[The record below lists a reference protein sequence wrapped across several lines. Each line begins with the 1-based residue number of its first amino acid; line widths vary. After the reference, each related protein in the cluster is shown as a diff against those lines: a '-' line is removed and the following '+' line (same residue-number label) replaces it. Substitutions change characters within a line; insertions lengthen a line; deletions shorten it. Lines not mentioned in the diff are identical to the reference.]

1 MPAGFVPGGPFGK
14 MTMMLGNGTT
24 TSSVPADPHEWI
36 IATFTSHVRRYMSRE
51 RAGTIRTA
59 IRKAIDTGDCSEHDN
74 LQVFTKLLSDQL
86 PIIKLAVTTPVA
98 APSSPS
104 PPSPVEEQLITSV
117 VALGEGLEKMQEEL
131 DRLSNEVLTLRSRTE
146 EVQDIASKEAHSL
159 RTSMVEAQDVM
170 DREFAEVNRSLV
182 ALANSR
188 AARDAQV
195 NARLAGSERVD
206 PWPDP
211 ADPGVGSGSAQGQ
224 RVATRPPDSLGLN
237 AVKAEVVQTK
247 SLANCAKRH
256 TDDLRLQVDELAAAS
271 RVRNKNIDALDARI
285 AELQSASPANSQ
297 ASELE
302 LSFNQRIDA
311 LDARVAEIQSASHV
325 PSPPQSQ
332 PLLPPPSSV
341 YSRSRKRPPHHRS
354 RPSSV
359 YSRSRKRPPHH
370 RSRPARQHKRVPPHG
385 APVFQPLHG
394 TYPIGQCPL
403 CCSPL
408 FVPHPAFRGR
418 RMAMC

>member
-14 MTMMLGNGTT
+14 MTMTMGNGTT

-74 LQVFTKLLSDQL
+74 LQVFTKLLSEWERSTRNL
-86 PIIKLAVTTPVA
+86 PAKPSTTMTGIRGSVA

-104 PPSPVEEQLITSV
+104 PPSPVEERLITSV

-159 RTSMVEAQDVM
+159 RTSMVEAQDVT

-195 NARLAGSERVD
+195 
-206 PWPDP
+206 
-211 ADPGVGSGSAQGQ
+211 
-224 RVATRPPDSLGLN
+224 N

-256 TDDLRLQVDELAAAS
+256 TDDLRLQVDELAAVS

-332 PLLPPPSSV
+332 PLLPPPSAV

-354 RPSSV
+354 RPV
-359 YSRSRKRPPHH
+359 
-370 RSRPARQHKRVPPHG
+370 RQHKRVPPHG
-385 APVFQPLHG
+385 APVFRPLHG